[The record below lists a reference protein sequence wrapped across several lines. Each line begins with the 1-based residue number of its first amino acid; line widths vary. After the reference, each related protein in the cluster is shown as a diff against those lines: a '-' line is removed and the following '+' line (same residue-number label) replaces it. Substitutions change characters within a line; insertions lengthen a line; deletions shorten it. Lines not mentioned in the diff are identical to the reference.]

1 MPEITEA
8 TVRWTEGMQ
17 FVGQG
22 ANSGQTNVMDAAPEV
37 GGQNTGPRPME
48 VLLFGLGGCTGMDVV
63 SILRKKRQPFTGLE
77 IKIAG
82 ERAPEHPKRF
92 TAIHMEYVVYGKGLD
107 PKAVEDSI
115 RLSQEKYCSVKASLN
130 CPVTSSYR
138 IVAEG

>member
-1 MPEITEA
+1 MSEA
-8 TVRWTEGMQ
+8 LEAIVRWTEGMQ
-17 FVGQG
+17 FVGKG
-22 ANSGQTNVMDAAPEV
+22 AKSGQTNVMDADPEA

-77 IKIAG
+77 IRISG
-82 ERAPEHPKRF
+82 ERASEHPKRF
-92 TAIHMEYVVYGKGLD
+92 TAIHIEYVVYGKGLD

-115 RLSQEKYCSVKASLN
+115 RLSQERYCSVKASLS

-138 IVAEG
+138 IEEG